1 MNQPDE
7 ITRQLDA
14 IARLLEAHGY
24 SIEVHYGSAAII
36 VWTDNWPV
44 VLEIKRQKAKGKKQ
58 RRQELEQW
66 QLRLVLVENATSLS
80 RGSLR

>member
-7 ITRQLDA
+7 ITRQLDE

-24 SIEVHYGSAAII
+24 GIEVHYGSAAII

-44 VLEIKRQKAKGKKQ
+44 VVEVKKQ
-58 RRQELEQW
+58 KTTGHQPT
-66 QLRLVLVENATSLS
+66 NAE
-80 RGSLR
+80 GE